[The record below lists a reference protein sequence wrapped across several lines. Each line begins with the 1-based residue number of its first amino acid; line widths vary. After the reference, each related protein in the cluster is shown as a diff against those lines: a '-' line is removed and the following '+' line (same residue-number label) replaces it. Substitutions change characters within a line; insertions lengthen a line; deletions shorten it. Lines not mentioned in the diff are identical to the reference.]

1 MEWLRSS
8 VAALLALFGAEVS
21 EPVVFYGYAEG
32 EYARLAPR
40 ESGTLRELFMTRGET
55 VSRGTIV
62 AALDAEPE
70 QAARED
76 AQARVAQA
84 EAQLADRRK
93 GRRTPEIEALAAQRR
108 QAEAAL
114 TLSRTQLERYQRLP
128 VGQVVSQER
137 VDETRAAYE
146 RDRAKV
152 AELGAQIEVARLASR
167 SDEIAA
173 AEAAVESARA
183 VLKQAEWRLGQ
194 RVLVA
199 PADGRVAHTYFVA
212 GEMVN
217 ALTPVV
223 SILPPGNVKL
233 RVYVPEPVLA
243 RLAVGAPLAVSC
255 DNCPAGLTARVTFIA
270 SEAEYA
276 PPVIYSRET
285 RAKLVYRI
293 EAAPAGGSL
302 HPGQPVEV
310 RLSAPAAKAARP

>member
-1 MEWLRSS
+1 VIMDWLSNTM
-8 VAALLALFGAEVS
+8 AAVLALFGAGAT
-21 EPVVFYGYAEG
+21 EPTVFYGYAEG

-40 ESGTLRELFMTRGET
+40 EAGTLRELFVARGDT
-55 VSRGTIV
+55 VTRGTIV
-62 AALDAEPE
+62 ATLDADPE
-70 QAARED
+70 VAARDD

-93 GRRTPEIEALAAQRR
+93 GRRTAEIDALIAQRR

-167 SDEIAA
+167 SDEIVA
-173 AEAAVESARA
+173 AEAVVESAKA
-183 VLKQAEWRLGQ
+183 VLKQAEWKLGQ

-199 PADGRVAHTYFVA
+199 PADGRVTDTYFVA
-212 GEMVN
+212 GEMV
-217 ALTPVV
+217 AASAPVV

-233 RVYVPEPVLA
+233 RFYVPEPLLA

-255 DNCPAGLTARVTFIA
+255 DGCPAGLGARVTFIA
-270 SEAEYA
+270 TEAEYT

-285 RAKLVYRI
+285 RTKLVYRV
-293 EAAPAGGSL
+293 EAAPAGASF
-302 HPGQPVEV
+302 HPGQPVEI
-310 RLSAPAAKAARP
+310 RLGRPS

>member
-1 MEWLRSS
+1 MEWLRNA
-8 VAALLALFGAEVS
+8 VAAVLALFGAGAT
-21 EPVVFYGYAEG
+21 EPAVFYGYVEG

-40 ESGTLRELFMTRGET
+40 ESGTLRELFVARGDTVTRGM
-55 VSRGTIV
+55 IV
-62 AALDAEPE
+62 ATLDADPE
-70 QAARED
+70 QAARDD

-93 GRRTPEIEALAAQRR
+93 GRRTPEIDALVAQRR

-146 RDRAKV
+146 RDRARV

-183 VLKQAEWRLGQ
+183 VLRQAEWKLGQ
-194 RVLVA
+194 RVLLS
-199 PADGRVAHTYFVA
+199 PADGRVADTYFVA

-233 RVYVPEPVLA
+233 RFYVPEAMLA

-255 DNCPAGLTARVTFIA
+255 DFCPAGLAARVSFIA
-270 SEAEYA
+270 SEAEYT
-276 PPVIYSRET
+276 PPVIYSRES

-293 EAAPAGGSL
+293 EAAPAGRSL
-302 HPGQPVEV
+302 HPGQPIEI
-310 RLSAPAAKAARP
+310 RLAHRP